1 VSQKI
6 LIVDD
11 DEDIR
16 RLLNMRLRA
25 EDYETVFASD
35 GTNALAIA
43 RRERPDLVLLDL
55 GLPGGDGF
63 SVMERMRRISDLEMT
78 PIVVVSARVDPT
90 TKQMAEEAGASA
102 FVTKPVD
109 KDQLFAAIDGA
120 LGTG

>member
-25 EDYETVFASD
+25 KDYETVFASD

-63 SVMERMRRISDLEMT
+63 SVMERMRHLADLQMT
-78 PIVVVSARVDPT
+78 PVVVVSARVDPT
-90 TKQMAEEAGASA
+90 TKQLAREAGAAA
-102 FVTKPVD
+102 FLAKPVD
-109 KDQLFAAIDGA
+109 KDELFAAIDRA
-120 LGTG
+120 LAAG

>member
-16 RLLNMRLRA
+16 RLLNMRLRTQ
-25 EDYETVFASD
+25 EYQTVFASD

-63 SVMERMRRISDLEMT
+63 SVMERMRHLADLQMT
-78 PIVVVSARVDPT
+78 PVVVVSARVDPM
-90 TKQMAEEAGASA
+90 TKQLALEAGAAA
-102 FVTKPVD
+102 FVGKPVD
-109 KDQLFAAIDGA
+109 KDELFAAIDSA
-120 LGTG
+120 LAAS